1 MAKDDALGLTFG
13 IRTQEVVDKITKDSS
28 QEVFP
33 SPIRNISRSTI
44 YRGKKYQVVEKK
56 KFPANIKKPN

>member
-13 IRTQEVVDKITKDSS
+13 ARTQELVDKITMDSS
-28 QEVFP
+28 KEVFP
-33 SPIRNISRSTI
+33 SAPRNISRSTI

-56 KFPANIKKPN
+56 KSPVRKPN